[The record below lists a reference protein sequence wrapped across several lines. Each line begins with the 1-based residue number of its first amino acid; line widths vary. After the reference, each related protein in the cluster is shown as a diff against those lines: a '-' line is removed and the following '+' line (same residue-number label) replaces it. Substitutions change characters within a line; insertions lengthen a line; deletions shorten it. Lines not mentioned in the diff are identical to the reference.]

1 MVNNPFPPVIDAH
14 VDLLYDLIR
23 HHPETP
29 FADLTLDA
37 WVNLQKLSDGGVRVI
52 ISAFYCED
60 AHNGPVKAAENLRF
74 LLEYAEKYLGGL
86 KTIRTREDLESCHH
100 GTGSPGALL
109 LLENTDALLE
119 FPPESL
125 KRKGFRIIGLTH
137 VGKNRIGDGNAVQD
151 PAGLS
156 PEGRNLVKELDRLGF
171 AIDTAHLSEPCF
183 REVTDI
189 FSGPLLSSH
198 TGLRAFCDTPRN
210 LSEEQIRIILSRGG
224 VIGLAAYPGM
234 LSTTGRADI
243 SDVFRQID
251 WLAQKFGPGG
261 VAIGS
266 DFGGYDSVCEGFED
280 HSRIPELAGMLSA
293 AGYPDTT
300 VEGILGGNWFR
311 FFSHV
316 LAG

>member
-1 MVNNPFPPVIDAH
+1 MNNRISHTGIDAH
-14 VDLLYDLIR
+14 VDLLYDLLR
-23 HHPETP
+23 HHPETRLSDLP
-29 FADLTLDA
+29 ADS
-37 WVNLQKLSDGGVRVI
+37 WVSLSKLSDGGVRVI

-60 AHNGPVKAAENLRF
+60 AHNGPVMAADNLRF

-86 KTIRTREDLESCHH
+86 KTIRTREELETCYH

-109 LLENTDALLE
+109 LLENADALLE
-119 FPPESL
+119 FPPEIL
-125 KRKGFRIIGLTH
+125 KRKGFRIAGLTH
-137 VGKNRIGDGNAVQD
+137 VGKNRIGDGNTVQD
-151 PAGLS
+151 PGGLS
-156 PEGRNLVKELDRLGF
+156 REGRILVKELDRLGF

-183 REVTDI
+183 REVSDI
-189 FSGPLLSSH
+189 FTGPLLSSH
-198 TGLRAFCDTPRN
+198 TGFRAFCDTPRN
-210 LSEEQIRIILSRGG
+210 LSEDQIRIIISRGG
-224 VIGLAAYPGM
+224 VIGLAAFPGM
-234 LSTTGRADI
+234 LSSSGRATI

-251 WLAQKFGPGG
+251 WLAQKFGPEG

-280 HSRIPELAGMLSA
+280 HSRIPKLAGMLSV

-311 FFSHV
+311 FFSQV

>member
-1 MVNNPFPPVIDAH
+1 MDTRDSPTVIDAH
-14 VDLLYDLIR
+14 VDLLYDLLR
-23 HHPETP
+23 HHPETRL
-29 FADLTLDA
+29 ADLPADA
-37 WVNLQKLSDGGVRVI
+37 WVSLPKLSDGGVRVI
-52 ISAFYCED
+52 VSAFYCED
-60 AHNGPVKAAENLRF
+60 AHNGPVKAADNLRF
-74 LLEYAEKYLGGL
+74 LLEYAEKYLSDL
-86 KTIRTREDLESCHH
+86 ITIRTGEDLESCYH

-109 LLENTDALLE
+109 LLENADALLE
-119 FPPESL
+119 FPPEIL
-125 KRKGFRIIGLTH
+125 ERKGFRIVGLTH

-151 PAGLS
+151 PGGLS
-156 PEGRNLVKELDRLGF
+156 PEGRNLVKELDRMGF

-234 LSTTGRADI
+234 LSSTGKSDI

-251 WLAQKFGPGG
+251 WLTQKYGPGG

-266 DFGGYDSVCEGFED
+266 DFGGYNSVCEGFDD
-280 HSRIPELAGMLSA
+280 HSRIPKLAEMLSV
-293 AGYPDTT
+293 AGYPDTI

-311 FFSHV
+311 FFSEV

>member
-1 MVNNPFPPVIDAH
+1 MDNRDSPPVIDAH
-14 VDLLYDLIR
+14 VDLLYDLLR
-23 HHPETP
+23 HHPETRL
-29 FADLTLDA
+29 ADLPSDS
-37 WVNLQKLSDGGVRVI
+37 WVSLPKLTDGGVRVI
-52 ISAFYCED
+52 VSAFYCED
-60 AHNGPVKAAENLRF
+60 AHNGPVNAADNLRF
-74 LLEYAEKYLGGL
+74 LLEYAEKYLVGL
-86 KTIRTREDLESCHH
+86 KTIRTGDDLKSCYNDK
-100 GTGSPGALL
+100 GSPGALH
-109 LLENTDALLE
+109 LLENADALLE
-119 FPPESL
+119 FPSEIL
-125 KRKGFRIIGLTH
+125 KRKGFRIVGLTH

-151 PAGLS
+151 PGGLS
-156 PEGRNLVKELDRLGF
+156 PEGRNLVEKLDRLGF

-183 REVTDI
+183 RQVADI
-189 FSGPLLSSH
+189 FAGPLLSSH

-210 LSEEQIRIILSRGG
+210 LNEEQIRIIRSRGG

-234 LSTTGRADI
+234 LSSTGRADI

-280 HSRIPELAGMLSA
+280 HSRIPKLAGMLSA

-311 FFSHV
+311 FFSEV